1 MPRLDLAADVLN
13 HYEELIQN

>member
-1 MPRLDLAADVLN
+1 MQLN